1 MPSGDRLLSEATR
14 HVRGRR
20 EHRRLTMKK
29 TRLLALTALLC
40 AGAAL
45 PASAQPA
52 NAPWDRP
59 GGWDRIGSVDFSF
72 RRDRETEYGSFGGRV
87 ERLSFMARNADV
99 RCNRVTATYANGRST
114 EIFRGRMQQGRSVV
128 VDIPGRSQV
137 IRRIDFNCRSLERR
151 EQARVD
157 IAADIGQYRAEW
169 RRSPDWSTR
178 WSRMFNWG
186 NDRVGDNRYGNDRY
200 VSGGLNPDG
209 WVMLSTEVFN
219 GPTDRES
226 TFAGFRGRNV
236 ERIALRATNDDA
248 RCRRVTATLADGSR
262 HDLNIAEDNYLRE
275 DRVYQLDLPGRRT
288 DVMRVDMT
296 CHAVHGQQVTM
307 QVMANR

>member
-1 MPSGDRLLSEATR
+1 
-14 HVRGRR
+14 
-20 EHRRLTMKK
+20 MKK

-40 AGAAL
+40 ASAAL

-52 NAPWDRP
+52 YAPWDRP

-72 RRDRETEYGSFGGRV
+72 RPDHETEYGRFGGRV

-99 RCNRVTATYANGRST
+99 RCQRVTATYANGRSS
-114 EIFRGRMQQGRSVV
+114 EIYRGTLQRGRSVV
-128 VDIPGRSQV
+128 VDIPGRSQLV
-137 IRRIDFNCRSLERR
+137 RRIDFDCRSLERR
-151 EQARVD
+151 QQARVD

-178 WSRMFNWG
+178 WSRMFNWSD
-186 NDRVGDNRYGNDRY
+186 DRYSDNRPGNDRY
-200 VSGGLNPDG
+200 VSGPPLNTQG
-209 WVMLSTEVFN
+209 WVTLSTEVFN
-219 GPTDRES
+219 GPSDRES

-236 ERIALRATNDDA
+236 DTIALRAVNDDA
-248 RCRRVTATLADGSR
+248 RCRRVTATFADGTR

-275 DRVYQLDLPGRRT
+275 DRVYQLDLPGRRS
-288 DVMRVDMT
+288 DVARVDLT